1 MDSANHIL
9 VVELC
14 RLCSSGC
21 EVLAV
26 ESVFVSANFACN
38 YIGGGGGGE
47 SKLSKL
53 NCLHSCRS
61 GT

>member
-9 VVELC
+9 VVEPC

-26 ESVFVSANFACN
+26 ESVFVSANFACS
-38 YIGGGGGGE
+38 YRGGGGGGERE

-53 NCLHSCRS
+53 NCLHSCR
-61 GT
+61 